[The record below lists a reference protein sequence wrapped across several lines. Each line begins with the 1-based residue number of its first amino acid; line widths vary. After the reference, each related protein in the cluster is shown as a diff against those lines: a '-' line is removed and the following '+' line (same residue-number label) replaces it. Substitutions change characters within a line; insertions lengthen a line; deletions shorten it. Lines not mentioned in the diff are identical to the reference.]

1 MIKKRVLSI
10 GCAVVLGF
18 SYFGTSVFANSGAG
32 FENSIEVEMI
42 IDDNGNF
49 VYEYTDADGVTRTS
63 TTTDSIGL
71 TKNRFDK
78 IYSIYKWDSD
88 NIVVT
93 IKEVPKDGATTSF
106 EIINNFGET
115 ISSSNGTQYSKG
127 ESWSA
132 KSSGGLGTPHYVRVN
147 PSVTGKYKF
156 HLQW

>member
-1 MIKKRVLSI
+1 MTVD
-10 GCAVVLGF
+10 
-18 SYFGTSVFANSGAG
+18 Y
-32 FENSIEVEMI
+32 
-42 IDDNGNF
+42 NGNT
-49 VYEYTDADGVTRTS
+49 VYEYTDADDVTSTS

-132 KSSGGLGTPHYVRVN
+132 KSSGGLGTPDYVRVN

>member
-1 MIKKRVLSI
+1 MIKKKVLSI

-42 IDDNGNF
+42 IDDNGNV

-71 TKNRFDK
+71 TKNRFDM
-78 IYSIYKWDSD
+78 IYGINKWDSD

-93 IKEVPKDGATTSF
+93 VKEVPKDGATTSF

-115 ISSSNGTQYSKG
+115 ISSSCGTQYSKD
-127 ESWSA
+127 ESWIA
-132 KSSGGLGTPHYVRVN
+132 KSSGGFGTPHYVRAN